1 MARRLLVEWVVCSKM
16 KESVLKLLKQYSF
29 ITNYEQYEV
38 DNKKFLKVHLKEVH
52 DKIQD
57 VPVIKFYS
65 KPSRR
70 WYIWY
75 KEIKSVAGWQWIGII
90 STSKGLL
97 ATHIAKKEKVWW
109 ELIAEI
115 Y

>member
-1 MARRLLVEWVVCSKM
+1 M

-70 WYIWY
+70 WYI
-75 KEIKSVAGWQWIGII
+75 
-90 STSKGLL
+90 
-97 ATHIAKKEKVWW
+97 
-109 ELIAEI
+109 
-115 Y
+115 